1 MEHYEIIF
9 YNPINGKKYPEA
21 VLYGKNC
28 IVVEAISH
36 IIISGKNE
44 ITLSVDGKVI
54 VYKNVWAIRPY
65 HYEEG

>member
-9 YNPINGKKYPEA
+9 YNNVHKDSYPEA
-21 VLYGKNC
+21 IYYGRNF
-28 IVVEAISH
+28 IVVEAINN
-36 IIISGKNE
+36 IIISGKSE
-44 ITLSVDGKVI
+44 ITLSVDGKSI